1 MKIIKEFKEFATR
14 GNVMDLAIGI
24 IIGGA
29 FQAIVT
35 SLVNDIVMPAISIVT
50 GNTDYSGMAV
60 KVGEVEITYGNFIG
74 AVINF
79 LIIAFVI
86 FMMMRSINK
95 LNSRLADVKEKE
107 LKKLKKKIKKGE
119 VVEEEPAVV
128 EPLTKICPYCLTE
141 IKYKATRCP
150 HCTSELVEKLLDDD
164 KE

>member
-50 GNTDYSGMAV
+50 GNTDYSGMSV

-74 AVINF
+74 AIINF

-95 LNSRLADVKEKE
+95 INARLASVKEKE
-107 LKKLKKKIKKGE
+107 LKRIK
-119 VVEEEPAVV
+119 
-128 EPLTKICPYCLTE
+128 
-141 IKYKATRCP
+141 
-150 HCTSELVEKLLDDD
+150 
-164 KE
+164 

>member
-50 GNTDYSGMAV
+50 GNTDYSAMAV

-95 LNSRLADVKEKE
+95 LNNRIATVKEKE
-107 LKKLKKKIKKGE
+107 LKKIKKKFKKGE
-119 VVEEEPAVV
+119 VEEETAVV

-150 HCTSELVEKLLDDD
+150 HCTSELIEKI

>member
-1 MKIIKEFKEFATR
+1 MKIVKEFKEFATR

-35 SLVNDIVMPAISIVT
+35 SLVNDIVMPAISIFT
-50 GNTDYSGMAV
+50 GNTDYSGMVV
-60 KVGEVEITYGNFIG
+60 KVGEVEIAYGNFIG
-74 AVINF
+74 AIINF

-95 LNSRLADVKEKE
+95 LNAKLSDVKEKE
-107 LKKLKKKIKKGE
+107 LKKIKKKIKKGE
-119 VVEEEPAVV
+119 VAEETEAVV

-150 HCTSELVEKLLDDD
+150 QCTSDLLKEVLD
-164 KE
+164 K

>member
-50 GNTDYSGMAV
+50 GNTDYSGMSV

-74 AVINF
+74 AIINF

-95 LNSRLADVKEKE
+95 INARLASVKEKE
-107 LKKLKKKIKKGE
+107 LKRIKKKIKKNGKEE
-119 VVEEEPAVV
+119 VVEEVVV
-128 EPLTKICPYCLTE
+128 EPTVKTCPYCLSE
-141 IKYKATRCP
+141 INYKATRCP
-150 HCTSELVEKLLDDD
+150 HCTSELDDH
-164 KE
+164 KHE